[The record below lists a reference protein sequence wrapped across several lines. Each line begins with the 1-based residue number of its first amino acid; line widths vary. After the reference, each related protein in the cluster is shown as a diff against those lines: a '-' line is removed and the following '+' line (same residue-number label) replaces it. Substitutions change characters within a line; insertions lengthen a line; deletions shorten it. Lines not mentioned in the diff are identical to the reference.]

1 MNRNKLINTF
11 IGNISNV
18 IAHEILKI
26 AIDDE
31 TIRSR
36 YIKESATSMKTALN
50 YRNKINP
57 VNSKLQDEDVNY
69 IKDQQ
74 RQKYLE
80 NVGFTVKRYTGE
92 YVLNN
97 PEGLHDDL
105 KAFCGQI
112 SHSEPSP
119 YPLPGRERG

>member
-36 YIKESATSMKTALN
+36 YIKESATSMKTALE
-50 YRNKINP
+50 YREKINP
-57 VNSKLQDEDVNY
+57 INSKLQEKDINY
-69 IKDQQ
+69 IRDKII
-74 RQKYLE
+74 
-80 NVGFTVKRYTGE
+80 KRVTSKL
-92 YVLNN
+92 LNRVD
-97 PEGLHDDL
+97 EGYKNINLDL
-105 KAFCGQI
+105 IEII
-112 SHSEPSP
+112 SDKCLKEAKII
-119 YPLPGRERG
+119 